1 MIPLVLASVM
11 ALQAQGLQVEAGW
24 GPHANLAARV
34 VVAHLA
40 HCVQLQQGLLRV
52 DVGVRPVARFGSW
65 QDRWSVELRAVQV
78 SAVLV
83 VPGRPEPV
91 VAEASEVVP
100 SGSWGGWDAGWGFG
114 GDVSAAVVTRLAAR
128 AGQRLRAQLGCELPR
143 FPARPEPAPLP
154 IDPGR
159 G

>member
-1 MIPLVLASVM
+1 MIPLVLASVL

-24 GPHANLAARV
+24 GPHAVLAARV

-40 HCVQLQQGLLRV
+40 QCVQVQQGLLRV
-52 DVGVRPVARFGSW
+52 DVGVRHVARFQSW
-65 QDRWSVELRAVQV
+65 QDRWSVELRSVQV
-78 SAVLV
+78 TAVLV

-114 GDVSAAVVTRLAAR
+114 GEVSAAVVTRLAAR
-128 AGQRLRAQLGCELPR
+128 VGQRLWAQMRCELPR